1 MRTLKLQQAAIFC
14 PVHTMD
20 VRYISLDSYAGDLTA
35 MECSP
40 IPKPLVACEATKRT
54 VNLCQCTAVFC
65 VMHVR
70 KINPGQQP
78 VKQTETHLQFLTIL
92 TDTKTK
98 DAPSSIEEA
107 SKVLRQKLREE
118 KKRW

>member
-1 MRTLKLQQAAIFC
+1 
-14 PVHTMD
+14 MD

-40 IPKPLVACEATKRT
+40 IPKPLVACEATKST
-54 VNLCQCTAVFC
+54 VKQCQCTAVFC
-65 VMHVR
+65 VMHIS
-70 KINPGQQP
+70 KIKPGQQP
-78 VKQTETHLQFLTIL
+78 VKQTERLVAIHDLRLITLLQFLTIL

-118 KKRW
+118 KEMVRE